1 MKEQWERT
9 ARLIGWGG
17 IEWLRQAKVAVFGL
31 GGVGGS
37 CAEALAR
44 SGIGEL
50 WIVDRDVVSPS
61 NLNRQIIATTD
72 TVGRKK
78 TEVMA
83 ERLRAVAPE
92 CHVKTFDLFFLPPED
107 PVLTAALDYVVDAV
121 DTVTAKLFLAEE
133 CQRLGLPLIS
143 SMGTGNRMDPSQLQV
158 TDLFLTKGCPLA
170 KVMRRECKKRGIHH
184 LPVVFSTE
192 APIPNAFVP
201 EQEGHSPGSSPFVPA
216 AAGLLLASAV
226 VKNLLEVKNHG
237 RKRNCNGTKG

>member
-9 ARLIGWGG
+9 ARLIGWDG

-107 PVLTAALDYVVDAV
+107 PVLTAALD
-121 DTVTAKLFLAEE
+121 
-133 CQRLGLPLIS
+133 
-143 SMGTGNRMDPSQLQV
+143 
-158 TDLFLTKGCPLA
+158 
-170 KVMRRECKKRGIHH
+170 
-184 LPVVFSTE
+184 
-192 APIPNAFVP
+192 
-201 EQEGHSPGSSPFVPA
+201 
-216 AAGLLLASAV
+216 
-226 VKNLLEVKNHG
+226 
-237 RKRNCNGTKG
+237 